1 MDVTYLDFRNSFDV
15 VFHDKVKG
23 YERRNVTMKVG
34 GLLNE
39 RKTSWTSSLKGSD

>member
-23 YERRNVTMKVG
+23 YERWKVG
-34 GLLNE
+34 GLNE
-39 RKTSWTSSLKGSD
+39 QKTSWTSSLKGSD